1 MFNILVGERKA
12 QKENSDGLRTTRQQR
27 FHVNSSVIVI
37 SSDDN
42 ENDKVK
48 GHDSNG
54 DSVEELCSTSI
65 KYPGIWFKTVLL
77 CMKSK
82 EIMY

>member
-1 MFNILVGERKA
+1 M
-12 QKENSDGLRTTRQQR
+12 
-27 FHVNSSVIVI
+27 NSSVIVI

-48 GHDSNG
+48 GHDSDG

-65 KYPGIWFKTVLL
+65 KYPGIDLRLCYFI

-82 EIMY
+82 EMMY

>member
-1 MFNILVGERKA
+1 MFNILGGERKV
-12 QKENSDGLRTTRQQR
+12 QKENGDGLCTKRQQR
-27 FHVNSSVIVI
+27 IRMNSSVIVI

-48 GHDSNG
+48 GHDSDG

>member
-1 MFNILVGERKA
+1 MFNILGGERKVE
-12 QKENSDGLRTTRQQR
+12 KENGDGLCTKRQQR
-27 FHVNSSVIVI
+27 IHMNSSVIVI

-48 GHDSNG
+48 GHDSDG

>member
-1 MFNILVGERKA
+1 M
-12 QKENSDGLRTTRQQR
+12 
-27 FHVNSSVIVI
+27 NSSVIVI

-48 GHDSNG
+48 GHDSDG

-65 KYPGIWFKTVLL
+65 KYPGIWFKIMLL
-77 CMKSK
+77 YLY
-82 EIMY
+82 EI

>member
-1 MFNILVGERKA
+1 MINILGDERKA
-12 QKENSDGLRTTRQQR
+12 QKENGDGLCTKRQQR
-27 FHVNSSVIVI
+27 FHMNSSVIVI

-48 GHDSNG
+48 GHESDG

-77 CMKSK
+77 CMKCK
-82 EIMY
+82 EILY

>member
-1 MFNILVGERKA
+1 M
-12 QKENSDGLRTTRQQR
+12 
-27 FHVNSSVIVI
+27 NSSVIVI

-48 GHDSNG
+48 GHDSDG

-65 KYPGIWFKTVLL
+65 KYPGICFKTVLL